1 MLPLWSRSSRQR
13 PAPSPKDPGAEGMT
27 GTAPELLTDR
37 LRLRMPRLPDFEHR
51 AAFYASPRS
60 VHEDGPVG
68 RVLAWRIWA
77 SEVGQWPLLGYGP
90 FSVEDR
96 ATGAYVGEVGIY
108 HPVGFPEPE
117 LGWFVLPE
125 AEGKGYAAEAARA
138 VMDWAHRS
146 FGWDHIINIIA
157 PGNDRSI
164 ALARRLGGV
173 HSNRPGVDPGDV
185 VIFHDLRAP
194 A

>member
-1 MLPLWSRSSRQR
+1 M
-13 PAPSPKDPGAEGMT
+13 GH
-27 GTAPELLTDR
+27 APELVTER
-37 LRLRMPRLPDFEHR
+37 LRLRMPRLEDFEHR
-51 AAFYASPRS
+51 AAFYASDRS
-60 VHEDGPVG
+60 VHEDGPVS
-68 RVLAWRIWA
+68 RAEAWRIWA

-90 FSVEDR
+90 FSVEGRRD
-96 ATGAYVGEVGIY
+96 GAYLGEVGIY

-138 VMDWAHRS
+138 VMGWVRAQ
-146 FGWDHIINIIA
+146 FGWNHVISIIA

-164 ALARRLGGV
+164 ALALRLGGV
-173 HSNRPGVDPGDV
+173 HSDRPGVDEGDV
-185 VIFHDLRAP
+185 VILHDLRAP

>member
-1 MLPLWSRSSRQR
+1 M
-13 PAPSPKDPGAEGMT
+13 AA
-27 GTAPELLTDR
+27 TAPDLFTAR
-37 LRLRMPRLPDFEHR
+37 LRLRMPRLEDFEHR

-60 VHEDGPVG
+60 AHDDGPVG
-68 RVLAWRIWA
+68 RVMAWRIWA
-77 SEVGQWPLLGYGP
+77 SEVGQWPLMGYGP

-96 ATGAYVGEVGIY
+96 ATGAYLGEVGIY

-138 VMDWAHRS
+138 VMAWARDS
-146 FGWDHIINIIA
+146 FGWDHLINIIA

-173 HSNRPGVDPGDV
+173 HSNRAGVDPGDV
-185 VIFHDLRAP
+185 VILHDLRAP

>member
-1 MLPLWSRSSRQR
+1 MRSLWPTSSRR
-13 PAPSPKDPGAEGMT
+13 RHDPAAAGRAAAGL
-27 GTAPELLTDR
+27 GHAPELLTER
-37 LRLRMPRLPDFEHR
+37 LRLRMPRLEDFEHR
-51 AAFYASPRS
+51 AAFYASPRAA
-60 VHEDGPVG
+60 HEDGPVG
-68 RVLAWRIWA
+68 RAMAWRIWA

-96 ATGAYVGEVGIY
+96 ATGAYLGEVGIY
-108 HPVGFPEPE
+108 NPVGFPEPE
-117 LGWFVLPE
+117 LGWFVTPE

-138 VMDWAHRS
+138 VMDWARAR
-146 FGWDHIINIIA
+146 FGWDHLINIIA

-173 HSNRPGVDPGDV
+173 RCNRPGIDAGDI
-185 VIFHDLRAP
+185 VILHDLRAP